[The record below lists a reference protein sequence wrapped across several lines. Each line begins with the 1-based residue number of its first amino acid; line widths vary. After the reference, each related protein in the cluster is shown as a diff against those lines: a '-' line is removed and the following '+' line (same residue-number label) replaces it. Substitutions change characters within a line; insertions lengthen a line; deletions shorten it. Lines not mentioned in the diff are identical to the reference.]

1 VPVRYLGAW
10 LAVTLI
16 ACAVVYAR
24 SRITLGPMPDR
35 ASQAWA
41 FAFLTAAASGKER
54 PAAPDSARAYRASGP
69 ILVSAYDRGRRIAR
83 YVGTTDLVA
92 TVERAVQHMDAVP
105 KRTIWR
111 VLVTRGEGPLL
122 ASAPVLSNFSLVPL
136 RDGLVARV
144 AGADEK
150 EPRTAYLTP
159 DDLMELES
167 YDNAVKP
174 PIPDLTF
181 GSNLEPLFESLA
193 ESLALTP
200 ATLST
205 HASVKRAAFAP
216 LSIANDYEKFTRDD
230 VLEAAREHA
239 KFILRHQSPEGRFTY
254 IYDARHDRES
264 PGAGY
269 SLARHSGTAFFLARA
284 ARELQMPEA
293 AEGALRALDFLRA
306 EALTTCGAPDRL
318 CNIWNDHVEFGAS
331 ALGALAAAELLQTRD
346 EPSVRELLRGLLA
359 FLRAQQRPD
368 GEFMHEYDREADRPV
383 DIQRMYYSGEAA
395 NALFAGYERLGD
407 PRDKAAAG
415 SVMTHLTGAGWS
427 FFGSRYFYGEEH
439 WTCQAV
445 ARAAAHM
452 DVSSALDFCL
462 RWGGYQA
469 RLQFL
474 PGETPWN
481 STGAYGVTPV
491 LLPRVTMSASRVE
504 ALVPIYRL
512 LLHRGQQNE
521 ELRQMLERSVGL
533 LLRMRWD
540 ATDAHL
546 FARPDAAMG
555 GIPSTLAQLNSRA
568 DMVQHAGSALLGW
581 ADLLTQSD

>member
-1 VPVRYLGAW
+1 VTSRYLAAW

-16 ACAVVYAR
+16 LCGVVYAR
-24 SRITLGPMPDR
+24 SRIPLGPMPDR

-41 FAFLTAAASGKER
+41 FAFLTAAASSTER
-54 PAAPDSARAYRASGP
+54 PAPPASARSYRAAGP
-69 ILVSAYDRGRRIAR
+69 ILVSAYDRGRMLGR
-83 YVGTTDLVA
+83 YVGSSELVTTL
-92 TVERAVQHMDAVP
+92 ERAVLQLDAVP
-105 KRTIWR
+105 KRAIWR

-122 ASAPVLSNFSLVPL
+122 ASVPVLSNFSLVPL
-136 RDGLVARV
+136 RDGLVARSGD
-144 AGADEK
+144 AK

-159 DDLMELES
+159 DDLMERES
-167 YDNAVKP
+167 YDTAVKP
-174 PIPDLTF
+174 PVPDLTF
-181 GSNLEPLFESLA
+181 GSNLEPLFDSLA
-193 ESLALTP
+193 ESLELSP
-200 ATLST
+200 ATLRS
-205 HASVKRAAFAP
+205 HASVKRIAFAA
-216 LSIANDYEKFTRDD
+216 LSNAPDYEHFTRDD
-230 VLEAAREHA
+230 VLEAARENA

-293 AEGALRALDFLRA
+293 GEGALRALDFLRA
-306 EALTTCGAPDRL
+306 EALATCGAPERL
-318 CNIWNDHVEFGAS
+318 CNVWDDRVEFGAS
-331 ALGALAAAELLQTRD
+331 ALGALASAELLQTRD
-346 EPSVRELLRGLLA
+346 VPSVRELLRGLLA

-368 GEFMHEYDREADRPV
+368 GEFMHEFDRETNQPIDV
-383 DIQRMYYSGEAA
+383 QRMYYSGEAA

-415 SVMTHLTGAGWS
+415 RVMHHLTGAGWS
-427 FFGSRYFYGEEH
+427 FFGSRYYYGEEH

-462 RWGGYQA
+462 RWAGYQR
-469 RLQFL
+469 RLQYL
-474 PGETPWN
+474 PGQTPWN
-481 STGAYGVTPV
+481 STGAFGATPV
-491 LLPRVTMSASRVE
+491 LLPRVTMAASRVE

-512 LLHRGQQNE
+512 LLRRGQKNE
-521 ELRQMLERSVGL
+521 DLRQMLERSVGL

-540 ATDAHL
+540 ADDAHL
-546 FARPDAAMG
+546 FARPAAAMG
-555 GIPSTLAQLNSRA
+555 GIPSTMAQLTSRA